1 MRPRI
6 LLPFLAAMALGSCS
20 VYRSGQTPD
29 DVYYSPARPA
39 AAASYADADNRRDGQ
54 YYGTSNDRYNSPYND
69 NSYYDPYAT
78 DYWLR
83 MRAHNPYRWS
93 TFDDY
98 SYYGN
103 DWRFNTPG
111 YSLYNPYYGFG
122 NTAYYGLGAGF
133 GLGLGGYW
141 NNYYGWNSFYN
152 PYYTNVIVASPKE
165 GNYFY
170 NQLRNNVRPINV
182 RSYSN
187 RMYNNT
193 NGNFR
198 VNNHG
203 SYAPAPRYNNS
214 NSGSNYRQAFPSDN
228 NRYNNSNNSYERP
241 SRTYTPSTT
250 PSYSPAPSSSGGG
263 SSGGSGVTRPGRG

>member
-1 MRPRI
+1 
-6 LLPFLAAMALGSCS
+6 MALGSCS

-39 AAASYADADNRRDGQ
+39 VAASYADAGNERDGQ
-54 YYGTSNDRYNSPYND
+54 YYSASGDRYSNPYHDN

-98 SYYGN
+98 YYYGN
-103 DWRFNTPG
+103 DWRFNPLG
-111 YSLYNPYYGFG
+111 YNMYNPYHGLG
-122 NTAYYGLGAGF
+122 SSAYYGLGAGF
-133 GLGLGGYW
+133 GLGVGGYW

-152 PYYTNVIVASPKE
+152 PYYYNAVVASPKQ

-170 NQLRNNVRPINV
+170 NQLRNNVRPVNV
-182 RSYSN
+182 RSYTN
-187 RMYNNT
+187 RMYN

-198 VNNHG
+198 VNNHN
-203 SYAPAPRYNNS
+203 SYSPAPQYNNS
-214 NSGSNYRQAFPSDN
+214 NFGNNYRQASPN
-228 NRYNNSNNSYERP
+228 NPYNNNSYERP
-241 SRTYTPSTT
+241 SRTYIPSTT
-250 PSYSPAPSSSGGG
+250 PSYSPAPSGG